1 VDLAADLNFFWQM
14 RGHPRDGREWLEWGL
29 SQESLP
35 ANATRA
41 HGQLALAGVLTMLE
55 GPRPA
60 LPRCEESL
68 AFYRETNDAPR
79 IARALIQAAGLSL
92 PLDDSD
98 RTTRYIESALAA
110 LADLQGTAWAERAA
124 CHVRWIRGV
133 QTKDLGDFA
142 GAEAHLREVIALQQ
156 AMARQTGKEQP
167 HACGPHLT
175 LGSVLHCRNDLERAL
190 EHYRAALEKGW
201 RYQNVGITTV
211 TLARIAGMLA
221 LQGRWREAARLF
233 GAIEAHC
240 DRVGFPFAHNV
251 WRLTRAFGLP
261 QPWQGETHFTNQA
274 GTMWAATVQRL
285 PHGIPPI
292 PDPDAAAELWEA
304 GRALPMAE
312 AVAYA
317 LTVDVLQPSASHA
330 VPASGLSRNSARRP
344 ALTRREHDV
353 LTLLCQRRTNAEIA
367 DQLFLSPRTVEDHVS
382 RLLGKLQ
389 VTNRRDAAAQAA
401 RLGLVVRNS
410 PLPFA

>member
-1 VDLAADLNFFWQM
+1 
-14 RGHPRDGREWLEWGL
+14 
-29 SQESLP
+29 
-35 ANATRA
+35 
-41 HGQLALAGVLTMLE
+41 MLE
-55 GPRPA
+55 GPGLA

-68 AFYRETNDAPR
+68 AFYREENDAPR
-79 IARALIQAAGLSL
+79 IARALVQSAALSL
-92 PLDDSD
+92 PLDDSA
-98 RTTRYIESALAA
+98 RTTRYIESALAT
-110 LADLQGTAWAERAA
+110 LADLEPMAWAERAA

-201 RYQNVGITTV
+201 RYQNVGITAV

-274 GTMWAATVQRL
+274 GMMWAATMQRL

-292 PDPDAAAELWEA
+292 PDPVAAAELWEA

-317 LTVDVLQPSASHA
+317 LTVDILQPSASHIM
-330 VPASGLSRNSARRP
+330 PAPGLSTSSGRRP
-344 ALTRREHDV
+344 TLTRREHDV

-367 DQLFLSPRTVEDHVS
+367 EHLFLSSRTVEDHVS

-401 RLGLVVRNS
+401 RLGLIVRND
-410 PLPFA
+410 PLPIA